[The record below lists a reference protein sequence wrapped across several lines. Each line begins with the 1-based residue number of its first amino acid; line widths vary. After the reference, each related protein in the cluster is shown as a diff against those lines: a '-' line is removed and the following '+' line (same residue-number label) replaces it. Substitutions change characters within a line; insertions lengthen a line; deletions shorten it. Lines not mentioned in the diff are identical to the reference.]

1 MSDSEPLEET
11 ILAQSYFN
19 KQGEKHRNNANA
31 QIRKGHYNGE
41 QYHRL
46 QESTRVLII
55 VYYITFSVFVIW
67 FIIRGA
73 YSGMSKSLIAVN
85 SFVLI
90 TIPYLFY
97 YYFVDWV
104 MFIFN
109 HIAMLVTSISV
120 RNLIAMVMSA
130 IIGIVMLA
138 TLVTTPIMHIMIPI
152 IITLSVV
159 VITLGIVLRG
169 TFMA

>member
-1 MSDSEPLEET
+1 
-11 ILAQSYFN
+11 
-19 KQGEKHRNNANA
+19 
-31 QIRKGHYNGE
+31 
-41 QYHRL
+41 
-46 QESTRVLII
+46 
-55 VYYITFSVFVIW
+55 
-67 FIIRGA
+67 
-73 YSGMSKSLIAVN
+73 MSKSLIAVN

-109 HIAMLVTSISV
+109 HIAMFVTSISV